1 MRQTTRRLRV
11 RLFRKAQNPLFI
23 EEEIYQWADERSH
36 GRGPLLVLGVA
47 FIAAGLLFGT
57 LN

>member
-1 MRQTTRRLRV
+1 M
-11 RLFRKAQNPLFI
+11 RLFRKAQNPLFV